1 MKKEITIKQVGGGW
15 VVTVWTPPKP
25 STKEIGFRQQ
35 AEQVFT
41 DHDKMIAFV
50 TKSI

>member
-15 VVTVWTPPKP
+15 VVTVWTPPK
-25 STKEIGFRQQ
+25 TDKIGDRMQV
-35 AEQVFT
+35 EQVFT